1 MASKEVMLTAPI
13 VVLLY
18 DRAFLFDGW
27 REIWATPW
35 RRRLHV
41 ALVPSMGLS
50 IFLVATDGRSQTGIR
65 WPSGRCPS

>member
-1 MASKEVMLTAPI
+1 MASKEVMLTVPM
-13 VVLLY
+13 VVLLH

-41 ALVPSMGLS
+41 ASMGLS

-65 WPSGRCPS
+65 WPSGRGPS